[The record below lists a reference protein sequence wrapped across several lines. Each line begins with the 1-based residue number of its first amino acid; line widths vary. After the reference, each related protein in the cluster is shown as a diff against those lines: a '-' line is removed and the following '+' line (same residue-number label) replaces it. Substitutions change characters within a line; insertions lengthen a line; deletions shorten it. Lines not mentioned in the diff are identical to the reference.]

1 MKFLRTPKELKFAVN
16 EVNIILE
23 LEGKAALE
31 TTVVSFKKGEGMSL
45 TADGD
50 NVTIGY
56 ERITDATRALSMLE
70 RFVSGDKLPV
80 EQKAKYE
87 ILCPMVDCS
96 RNAVLNMDAAKEF
109 MVHLAIMGFNGMMLY
124 TEDTYEIPEYPYFGH
139 LRGKFTVEELK
150 ELDAYGEK
158 MGIEVIPCI
167 QTLAHLN
174 AITDWSCFRPY
185 IDVSDI
191 LLADDVRTYALIEAM
206 FKTLRSCLKSKHI
219 NIGMDE
225 AHMLG
230 RGKHTDIHG
239 PEAKPDIMIRHLA
252 KVVELCKKYDFEPV
266 MWSDMFFRMQFD
278 GRYRISPDKGMLA
291 KDVTDKI
298 PEEVALCY
306 WEYYTNPNMIE
317 DTEHMFRCHEAA
329 GREIW
334 FAGGAW
340 SWSGFCPK
348 NQFSLWVTPNQ
359 LELAEKYGVKNV
371 IATMWGDD
379 GAECPAFGMLPSLLQ
394 YAELCYDK
402 ADDKTMNERSKDC
415 FGLSLDDF
423 VKVGCVGHYGDFTKD
438 ATHPTTFE
446 KPALYNDPMMGI
458 MNWDLDRADLAGK
471 YKKDAKKLEPLTE
484 NERFGYLFDTQYR
497 LALVLQHKTYLSR
510 NIKDAYKEGDKLAL
524 QKIVD
529 HDIPTVYELLDDF
542 ITAFRFQWHWI
553 NKPFGWEVQ
562 DLRLGGL
569 KQRLITTSE
578 RLQQYIDGEIDV
590 LDELEQPD
598 LPLACRESL
607 TKTNNIWRR
616 AATRAVVGHN

>member
-1 MKFLRTPKELKFAVN
+1 MKFSRTPKELKFAVN

-174 AITDWSCFRPY
+174 AITDWNCFRPY

-191 LLADDVRTYALIEAM
+191 LLADDDRTYALIEAM

-225 AHMLG
+225 AHLLG

-291 KDVTDKI
+291 KEVTDKI

-329 GREIW
+329 GREVW

-340 SWSGFCPK
+340 SWSGFSPK
-348 NQFSLWVTPNQ
+348 NDFSLWVTPNQ

-471 YKKDAKKLEPLTE
+471 YEKDAKMLEPLTE

-529 HDIPTVYELLDDF
+529 NEIPTVYELLDDF

>member
-1 MKFLRTPKELKFAVN
+1 MKFVGTPKELKFAVN
-16 EVNIILE
+16 EVSIMLE
-23 LEGKAALE
+23 LEEKEALKN
-31 TTVVSFKKGEGMSL
+31 TSVSFTK
-45 TADGD
+45 ADGMTLSAEGD
-50 NVTIGY
+50 KVVIGY
-56 ERITDATRALSMLE
+56 SRITDATRALTMLE
-70 RFVSGDKLPV
+70 RFVGDKLPI
-80 EQKAKYE
+80 EQKAKYD

-96 RNAVLNMDAAKEF
+96 RNAVLNLDAAKEF
-109 MVHLAIMGFNGMMLY
+109 MVYLAMMGFNGLMLY

-139 LRGKFTVEELK
+139 LRGKYTVEEMK

-174 AITDWSCFRPY
+174 AIVDWNCFRPY
-185 IDVSDI
+185 IDVADI
-191 LLADDVRTYALIEAM
+191 LLADDERTYALIEAM
-206 FKTLRSCLKSKHI
+206 LKTLRSCFKSKHI

-225 AHMLG
+225 AHLLG

-239 PEAKPDIMIRHLA
+239 YESKPEIMIRHLA
-252 KVVELCKKYDFEPV
+252 KVVELCKKYDYEPV

-278 GRYRISPDKGMLA
+278 GKYRISPANGMLE
-291 KDVTDKI
+291 KEVTDKI

-317 DTEHMFRCHEAA
+317 DTEHMFRCHEAV
-329 GREIW
+329 GRNIW

-340 SWSGFCPK
+340 SWSGFSPK
-348 NQFSLWVTPNQ
+348 NQFSMWVTPNQ
-359 LELAEKYGVKNV
+359 LELAEKYGVKNI

-379 GAECPAFGMLPSLLQ
+379 GAECPAFGMLPALMQ

-402 ADDKTMNERSKDC
+402 ADEKTMNKRSLDC
-415 FGLSLDDF
+415 FGLSMDDF
-423 VKVGCVGHYGDFTKD
+423 VKVGCVGHYGEFTKD

-471 YKKDAKKLEPLTE
+471 YEKDAKTLKPLLE

-497 LALVLQHKTYLSR
+497 LALVLQHKTFLSR
-510 NIKDAYKEGDKLAL
+510 NIKDAYKNDDKLAL
-524 QKIVD
+524 QRIVD
-529 HDIPTVYELLDDF
+529 EEIPAVYELLDDF

-553 NKPFGWEVQ
+553 NKPFGFEVQ
-562 DLRLGGL
+562 DNRLGGL

-578 RLQQYIDGEIDV
+578 RLQQFIDGEIDV

-598 LPLACRESL
+598 LPFACKEQL
-607 TKTNNIWRR
+607 IKTQNIWRK
-616 AATRAVVGHN
+616 AATRSVVGHA